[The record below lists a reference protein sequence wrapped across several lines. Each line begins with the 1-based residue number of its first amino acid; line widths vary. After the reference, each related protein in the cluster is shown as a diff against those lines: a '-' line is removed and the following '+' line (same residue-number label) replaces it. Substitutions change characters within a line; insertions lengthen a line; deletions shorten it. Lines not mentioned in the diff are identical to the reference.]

1 MELSLI
7 YKWILQLHSLWS
19 ILTLSL
25 LVYTTLRFF
34 YKLSKNK
41 IFTSLDL
48 RIALFALIFSSFQF
62 IIGFVLYFI
71 SPNLNQWG
79 NPINEIFNNEIYLFN
94 LITSPI
100 LNIFGILAISIGW
113 SLFKKAKTNKKAAIK
128 YLIYIPNPL
137 MEVSKFSIGLFIR
150 LDLPHRPLTIISQ
163 QRGIPKKKHPV
174 LLRIHLVLC
183 LNPA

>member
-7 YKWILQLHSLWS
+7 YKWVLQLHSLWS

-25 LVYTTLRFF
+25 LIYTTLRFF

-41 IFTSLDL
+41 IFTPLDL

-62 IIGFVLYFI
+62 TIGFVLYFI

-100 LNIFGILAISIGW
+100 LNIFGILAITIGW
-113 SLFKKAKTNKKAAIK
+113 SLFKKAKTNKKR
-128 YLIYIPNPL
+128 
-137 MEVSKFSIGLFIR
+137 F
-150 LDLPHRPLTIISQ
+150 
-163 QRGIPKKKHPV
+163 
-174 LLRIHLVLC
+174 LRISFFYMIGSLSFFIIFYE
-183 LNPA
+183 NYI

>member
-1 MELSLI
+1 MDFTTSFP
-7 YKWILQLHSLWS
+7 
-19 ILTLSL
+19 
-25 LVYTTLRFF
+25 LVYSNFISFGIHNSKIF

-41 IFTSLDL
+41 IFTPLDL

-71 SPNLNQWG
+71 SPNLNQWE

-113 SLFKKAKTNKKAAIK
+113 SLFKKAKTNKKR
-128 YLIYIPNPL
+128 
-137 MEVSKFSIGLFIR
+137 F
-150 LDLPHRPLTIISQ
+150 
-163 QRGIPKKKHPV
+163 
-174 LLRIHLVLC
+174 LRISFFYMIGSLSFFIIFYK
-183 LNPA
+183 NYI